1 MSGIKPPHAVL
12 PIFKK
17 SQNKVLKEDLELL

>member
-12 PIFKK
+12 PILKK
-17 SQNKVLKEDLELL
+17 IQNKVLKEDLELL